1 MADDEILDEDEEE
14 ELNFVAIFV
23 AAAIVLALIG
33 GVVWYFFI
41 REVPEEE
48 KNQMSQWEAP
58 EDLGKE
64 YISDL
69 LPEMIINPADSKG
82 RHFLIVKIDVGVNDR
97 DIIFEEVLS
106 KKWRIPEI
114 RNIIIDVF
122 STYTTYELK
131 TPKYKQEARE
141 VIVEKLNELAGWTS
155 EMAALS
161 GDGEVSLPPVK
172 EVYFSKYIIQ

>member
-1 MADDEILDEDEEE
+1 MADDEILDEGEEE

-48 KNQMSQWEAP
+48 KNQMPQWEAP

-69 LPEMIINPADSKG
+69 LPEMIINPAGSKG
-82 RHFLIVKIDVGVNDR
+82 RHFI
-97 DIIFEEVLS
+97 LS
-106 KKWRIPEI
+106 KSMWGSMIE
-114 RNIIIDVF
+114 
-122 STYTTYELK
+122 
-131 TPKYKQEARE
+131 
-141 VIVEKLNELAGWTS
+141 TS
-155 EMAALS
+155 
-161 GDGEVSLPPVK
+161 
-172 EVYFSKYIIQ
+172 FSKKCCRRSGAFPKSGISLLISSVLTPCMS

>member
-48 KNQMSQWEAP
+48 KNQIPQWEAP

-82 RHFLIVKIDVGVNDR
+82 RHFIIVKIDVGVNDR

-114 RNIIIDVF
+114 RNIIIHCIII
-122 STYTTYELK
+122 Y
-131 TPKYKQEARE
+131 
-141 VIVEKLNELAGWTS
+141 LNIF
-155 EMAALS
+155 
-161 GDGEVSLPPVK
+161 K
-172 EVYFSKYIIQ
+172 

>member
-1 MADDEILDEDEEE
+1 M
-14 ELNFVAIFV
+14 
-23 AAAIVLALIG
+23 
-33 GVVWYFFI
+33 

-48 KNQMSQWEAP
+48 KNQVPQWEAP

-69 LPEMIINPADSKG
+69 LPEMIINPAGSKG
-82 RHFLIVKIDVGVNDR
+82 RHFIIVKIDVGVNDR
-97 DIIFEEVLS
+97 DIIVEEVLS

-131 TPKYKQEARE
+131 TPKYKQEVRE
-141 VIVEKLNELAGWTS
+141 VIVEKFNELAGWTS
-155 EMAALS
+155 DMAAFS
-161 GDGEVSLPPVK
+161 EDGEVSLPPIK